1 MPEFTTLPP
10 LSLYIHIPWCVKK
23 CPYCDFNS
31 HTFDSGLPEEEYVN
45 ALIADLEN
53 QLPNVWGRKV
63 ISVFIGGGT
72 PSLFSAASI
81 HKIISTVRSHLNCL
95 PNMEIT
101 MEANPGT
108 VEQEK
113 FNGFY
118 AAGINRLSIGVQSF
132 SNEKLLALGRIHNST
147 EAHNAVAVARKAG
160 FENINLDLMF
170 GLPGQ
175 SIAEGLADLQQAID
189 LAPQHI
195 SWYQLTIEPN
205 TEFYS
210 RPPVTPEDDDVWEL
224 QQQGQA
230 LLAAAGYG
238 QYEVSAYAQQD
249 QQCLHNLNYWQ
260 FGDYLAIG
268 AGAHGKISRSDSG
281 EIKRYWQLRQPKA
294 YMQAATAEKTSDSEL
309 LEEQQTVFEFMLNT
323 LRLKQ
328 GFNVAAFIQYTG
340 LSSGLIAQTCEQAV
354 EDGLLEKKDG
364 GFAATEHGYLFLND
378 LINRFSSAL

>member
-1 MPEFTTLPP
+1 MSEFTTLPP
-10 LSLYIHIPWCVKK
+10 LSLYIHLPWCVKK

-31 HTFDSGLPEEEYVN
+31 HTYDSGLPEAEYVS
-45 ALIADLEN
+45 ALIADLES
-53 QLPNVWGRKV
+53 QLPSIWGRKV

-72 PSLFSAASI
+72 PSLFSAESI

-132 SNEKLLALGRIHNST
+132 SDEKLKALGRIHNAG

-175 SIAEGLADLQQAID
+175 SVAEGLADLQQAID

-210 RPPVTPEDDDVWEL
+210 KPPTTPEDDDVWEL

-230 LLAAAGYG
+230 LLASAGYL
-238 QYEVSAYAQQD
+238 QYEVSAYAKSN

-268 AGAHGKISRSDSG
+268 AGAHGKISRSDNG

-294 YMQAATAEKTSDSEL
+294 YMQAAVAEKTSASEV
-309 LEEQQTVFEFMLNT
+309 LEEQQIVFEFMLNA

-328 GFNVAAFIQYTG
+328 GFDMATLISHTG
-340 LSSGLIAQTCEQAV
+340 LSAGLIAQTCEQAV
-354 EDGLLEKKDG
+354 QDGMLEKKDG
-364 GFAATEHGYLFLND
+364 GFAATAHGYLFLND
-378 LINRFSSAL
+378 LLNRFS

>member
-10 LSLYIHIPWCVKK
+10 LSLYIHLPWCVKK

-31 HTFDSGLPEEEYVN
+31 HTYDSGLPEEAYVEV
-45 ALIADLEN
+45 LIADLEN
-53 QLPNVWGRKV
+53 QLPSIWGRKV

-95 PNMEIT
+95 PGMEIT

-108 VEQEK
+108 VGQEK

-132 SNEKLLALGRIHNST
+132 SDEKLKALGRIHNSA
-147 EAHNAVAVARKAG
+147 EAHNAVDVARKAG

-175 SIAEGLADLQQAID
+175 SIVDGLADLQQAID

-210 RPPVTPEDDDVWEL
+210 RPPTTPEDDDVWEL

-230 LLAAAGYG
+230 LLASAGYI
-238 QYEVSAYAQQD
+238 QYEVSAYAKAD
-249 QQCLHNLNYWQ
+249 QQCQHNLNYWQ

-268 AGAHGKISRSDSG
+268 AGAHGKISRSDNG
-281 EIKRYWQLRQPKA
+281 EIKRYWQLRQPRA
-294 YMQAATAEKTSDSEL
+294 YMQAVAAEKTSASEV
-309 LEEQQTVFEFMLNT
+309 LEEQQIVFEFMLNA

-328 GFNVAAFIQYTG
+328 GFDIASFIQHTG
-340 LSSGLIAQTCEQAV
+340 LSAGLIAPTCEQAV
-354 EDGLLEKKDG
+354 QDGLLEKRNG
-364 GFAATEHGYLFLND
+364 GFAATQHGYLFLND
-378 LINRFSSAL
+378 LINRFS

>member
-10 LSLYIHIPWCVKK
+10 LSLYIHLPWCVKK

-31 HTFDSGLPEEEYVN
+31 HTYDSGLPEKTYVE

-53 QLPNVWGRKV
+53 QLPSVWGRKV
-63 ISVFIGGGT
+63 ISIFIGGGT

-95 PNMEIT
+95 PGMEIT

-132 SNEKLLALGRIHNST
+132 SDEKLKALGRIHNSA
-147 EAHNAVAVARKAG
+147 EAHNAVDVARKAG

-175 SIAEGLADLQQAID
+175 SIVDGLADLQQAID

-210 RPPVTPEDDDVWEL
+210 RPPTTPEDDDVWEL

-230 LLAAAGYG
+230 LLANAGYI
-238 QYEVSAYAQQD
+238 QYEVSAYAKAG
-249 QQCLHNLNYWQ
+249 QQCQHNLNYWQ

-281 EIKRYWQLRQPKA
+281 EIKRYWQLRQPRA
-294 YMQAATAEKTSDSEL
+294 YMQAVAAEKTSASEV
-309 LEEQQTVFEFMLNT
+309 LEEQQIVFEFMLNA

-328 GFNVAAFIQYTG
+328 GFDIASFIQHTG
-340 LSSGLIAQTCEQAV
+340 LSAGLIASTCEQAV
-354 EDGLLEKKDG
+354 QDGLLEKRNG
-364 GFAATEHGYLFLND
+364 GFAATQHGYLFLND
-378 LINRFSSAL
+378 LINRFS